1 MQLKQSLGYLDNMMK
16 CVDAAIAVNF
26 DSLNVSVNVSADQ
39 FISSLNTL
47 MLGLSQDIVN
57 VNFELY
63 IEFITFYF
71 EGEISDYQ
79 LESLL
84 RYCSIMDHATVF
96 MIYSPQVAQ
105 IYNFP

>member
-16 CVDAAIAVNF
+16 CVDAAIAGNF
-26 DSLNVSVNVSADQ
+26 DSLNVSVNISADQ

-84 RYCSIMDHATVF
+84 RNCSIMDHATVC
-96 MIYSPQVAQ
+96 MIYSPQVAE
-105 IYNFP
+105 ICNFP